1 MMIFIQ
7 SILILLTLNSCTPSS
22 KGASPF
28 LDSFSSNIFSQPTEE
43 TDTLSESSQPNAE
56 KNTSPWP
63 FSQESEARL
72 ITSKF
77 TDTLEHLVPL
87 LQTIINQTYKDTSPI
102 TKNIL
107 YFTDLLQ
114 GAMKWPI
121 LPSLLPKAVSDL
133 TPYLSLVPMLCVLF
147 NMYYALK
154 GQMNVFL
161 ALPRMD
167 GAKMQSILF
176 QQYSPDSLAMQY
188 SMNNKS
194 RKLAS
199 DQSWYEWFRSLP
211 STAKDSFKS
220 TKEKIAEMQK
230 QLEFIQ
236 NIYSQLKTVVDAAT
250 FSEEVSKRMIVTGYL
265 FDLFIVIE
273 NKILK
278 ISAVAN
284 SDVFNKPEFS
294 KAAYSVG
301 GRSVIS
307 NSYFNDLYKEGPSK
321 TVIYSVASFQLPSL
335 EPNDWQ
341 MSYCSGIIN
350 SRNNDSDN
358 SIPGVTGGVIN
369 THPSLYNCDPS
380 NSVPLSNIG
389 KMLKNSGLG
398 TLLGQRP

>member
-1 MMIFIQ
+1 MQ
-7 SILILLTLNSCTPSS
+7 
-22 KGASPF
+22 K
-28 LDSFSSNIFSQPTEE
+28 
-43 TDTLSESSQPNAE
+43 
-56 KNTSPWP
+56 
-63 FSQESEARL
+63 
-72 ITSKF
+72 
-77 TDTLEHLVPL
+77 
-87 LQTIINQTYKDTSPI
+87 IINQTYKDTSPI

-114 GAMKWPI
+114 NAMKWPI

-199 DQSWYEWFRSLP
+199 NQSWYEWFMSLP
-211 STAKDSFKS
+211 ATAKDFFQS
-220 TKEKIAEMQK
+220 TEKKIADMQK

-236 NIYSQLKTVVDAAT
+236 NIYSQLKTVVEAAT
-250 FSEEVSKRMIVTGYL
+250 FSEEVSKRMIAIGYL

-294 KAAYSVG
+294 NAAYLVG
-301 GRSVIS
+301 GKSVIP
-307 NSYFNDLYKEGPSK
+307 NSPFNDSYKEGPSK
-321 TVIYSVASFQLPSL
+321 TVIYSVASFQLTSL

-341 MSYCSGIIN
+341 MSYCPIN
-350 SRNNDSDN
+350 SRSNDLLDN
-358 SIPGVTGGVIN
+358 STPGVTGGVINN

-389 KMLKNSGLG
+389 KMLENSGLG